1 LDRYPAGRTLFVCI
15 GPDSALM
22 LDLAVLRGVR
32 SATGLAFK
40 RLLDATRP
48 RFADMLR
55 RERGFG
61 RPVELLHLAL
71 HASPEGVAFADGLA
85 DGNWLSERLF
95 GVRIMLL
102 ASCQGDT
109 IGDWL
114 GVVPHVITLSEE
126 ISHEDAA
133 VLTQHFWHNI
143 GLGTEPG
150 AALDEALMHCPPAVS
165 EYVVRHW

>member
-1 LDRYPAGRTLFVCI
+1 
-15 GPDSALM
+15 M
-22 LDLAVLRGVR
+22 LDLAALRAVR
-32 SATGLAFK
+32 SATGLKFQ

-48 RFADMLR
+48 KFAAALR
-55 RERGFG
+55 RERSLG

-71 HASPEGVAFADGLA
+71 HASPEGVEFADGVA
-85 DGNWLSERLF
+85 DGSWLSERLF

-102 ASCQGDT
+102 ASCRGDS

-114 GVVPHVITLSEE
+114 GVVPHVITLSED
-126 ISHEDAA
+126 ITHEDAA

-143 GLGTEPG
+143 GLNMEPG
-150 AALDEALMHCPPAVS
+150 AALDEALTHCPPAVS

>member
-1 LDRYPAGRTLFVCI
+1 
-15 GPDSALM
+15 M
-22 LDLAVLRGVR
+22 
-32 SATGLAFK
+32 
-40 RLLDATRP
+40 
-48 RFADMLR
+48 
-55 RERGFG
+55 
-61 RPVELLHLAL
+61 ELLHLAL
-71 HASPEGVAFADGLA
+71 HASAAGVEFADGLA

-102 ASCQGDT
+102 AACQGDSV
-109 IGDWL
+109 GDWL

-143 GLGTEPG
+143 GLNMEPG
-150 AALDEALMHCPPAVS
+150 AALDEALGHCPPAVG

>member
-1 LDRYPAGRTLFVCI
+1 
-15 GPDSALM
+15 
-22 LDLAVLRGVR
+22 VR
-32 SATGLAFK
+32 AATGLRFM
-40 RLLDATRP
+40 RVLDATREK
-48 RFADMLR
+48 FAQALR
-55 RERGFG
+55 RERKLG

-71 HASPEGVAFADGLA
+71 HASPAGVQFADGMA

-102 ASCQGDT
+102 AACEGDSV
-109 IGDWL
+109 GDWL

-126 ISHEDAA
+126 IGHEDAA

-143 GLGTEPG
+143 GRNLEPG
-150 AALDEALMHCPPAVS
+150 AALDEALGHCPPAVG